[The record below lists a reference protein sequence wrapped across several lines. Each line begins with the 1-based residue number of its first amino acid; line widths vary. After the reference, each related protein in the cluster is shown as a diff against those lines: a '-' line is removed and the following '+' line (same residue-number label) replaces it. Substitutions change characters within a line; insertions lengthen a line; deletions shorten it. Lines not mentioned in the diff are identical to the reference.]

1 MSQLPEPESVTEL
14 EAGSAE
20 SASLWVR
27 TKALV
32 GQRMGYALADQVVYS
47 FGNMVVAAML
57 SRYCTRWE
65 FGIYI
70 LTQRALDVLNQLC
83 NVFLWGPYTFN
94 LPVAAKGRPQLYKG
108 SVLVWQLVAC
118 LFAVVLMM
126 AGKNWASTPSRG
138 LYYGVFAPLVLTCV
152 GIVFREYT
160 RRMYFSDMRLKAA
173 FWTDA
178 ATVFLQIAGV
188 VWLKAIHKLDV
199 PNTLWMLSL
208 GAIAVS
214 LWWVVDEWRSFQI
227 RWNDVSDD
235 MRLNMRLGR
244 WFLGSNM
251 VFMVSSQY
259 NPWLIS
265 GVLGGVGVAS
275 YSVCEQVVNI
285 PRVALT
291 SLQNLMAPML
301 ARSYADGG
309 RPALKRMVARLDTLL
324 LAGSAIFA
332 VGVAVLGPLAARL
345 IFKKV
350 PGDARMILIVLA
362 LNLVAYAATMA
373 QSYGLTAI
381 DKAGYTFYAQ
391 FAGMVAQAA
400 IAVWLVHM
408 WQLPGA
414 AASLLL
420 GSVVVLAV
428 RQMYYSRE
436 MRRA

>member
-1 MSQLPEPESVTEL
+1 MSEPAAQEVMEL

-20 SASLWVR
+20 SAGLWVR

-47 FGNMVVAAML
+47 FGNMVVAAL
-57 SRYCTRWE
+57 VIRYCTKWE

-94 LPVAAKGRPQLYKG
+94 LPVKAKGRPTLYKG

-118 LFAVVLMM
+118 FYAAVLMW
-126 AGKNWASTPSRG
+126 AIKGWASTPARG
-138 LYYGVFAPLVLTCV
+138 LYYGVFAPLVMTCA

-160 RRMYFSDMRLKAA
+160 RRMYFSDMRLKEA

-178 ATVFLQIAGV
+178 ATVALQIVGV
-188 VWLKAIHKLDV
+188 WWLKWTGRLNV

-214 LWWVVDEWRSFQI
+214 LWWVVEEWRTFEI
-227 RWNDVSDD
+227 RWKDVSDD
-235 MRLNMRLGR
+235 MRLNLRLGK

-259 NPWLIS
+259 NPWLLS
-265 GVLGGVGVAS
+265 AMVGGVGVGM

-301 ARSYADGG
+301 ARAFANEGKPG
-309 RPALKRMVARLDTLL
+309 LKRMVARLDTLL
-324 LAGSAIFA
+324 LAGSVVFA
-332 VGVAVLGPLAARL
+332 AGVALLGPLAARL

-350 PGDARMILIVLA
+350 PDNARVILIVLA
-362 LNLVAYAATMA
+362 VNLLAYAATMA
-373 QSYGLTAI
+373 QSYGLTAV
-381 DKAGYTFYAQ
+381 DKANYTFYAQ
-391 FAGMVAQAA
+391 LAGLVAQAG
-400 IAVWLVHM
+400 ISVWLVHT

-414 AASLLL
+414 AAALLVS
-420 GSVVVLAV
+420 SVVVMVV
-428 RQMYYSRE
+428 RQVYYSRE
-436 MRRA
+436 MRTA